1 MRKLSMT
8 ELQRPDAA
16 AYAAQPKLPL
26 VLVADNVRSMHNV
39 GAFFRTADALNLQ
52 GLWLCGI
59 TATPPHRDIYKSA
72 LGAETTVPWQHAPDV
87 VQAIQALK
95 QQGYHIILLE
105 QTDASVDIRAFVP
118 PSDAPLALVVG
129 NEVNGVTDA
138 LLPLADAA
146 IEIPQYGTKHSLNVS
161 VAAGIAL
168 WHLGNLLR

>member
-72 LGAETTVPWQHAPDV
+72 LGAETTVPWQHAPVV
-87 VQAIQALK
+87 VQAIQALP
-95 QQGYHIILLE
+95 YLMTVVLL
-105 QTDASVDIRAFVP
+105 AGFIGRARAPAALGVP
-118 PSDAPLALVVG
+118 YLK
-129 NEVNGVTDA
+129 E
-138 LLPLADAA
+138 
-146 IEIPQYGTKHSLNVS
+146 
-161 VAAGIAL
+161 
-168 WHLGNLLR
+168 R